1 MPEKKYFTLF
11 LYSLKSILQHLD
23 LRWGDIESWNSL
35 YLFVQSSGLMKIAI
49 CIVVSTTVIIRGLY
63 ESLPTWSQYLYYRSK
78 CFEKSCFST
87 VIFVVFE
94 IQKPSPETKHISM
107 FILDFLAPRAVRKKY
122 VLCKPPGLWYFVWL
136 AKQVMMTS

>member
-1 MPEKKYFTLF
+1 
-11 LYSLKSILQHLD
+11 
-23 LRWGDIESWNSL
+23 
-35 YLFVQSSGLMKIAI
+35 MKIAI

-94 IQKPSPETKHISM
+94 IQNALELFSFHTVEIVCIASLFFPLLFKDQK
-107 FILDFLAPRAVRKKY
+107 FLDKEFLSQTDKKNERIFS
-122 VLCKPPGLWYFVWL
+122 G
-136 AKQVMMTS
+136 TEEGEN

>member
-1 MPEKKYFTLF
+1 
-11 LYSLKSILQHLD
+11 
-23 LRWGDIESWNSL
+23 
-35 YLFVQSSGLMKIAI
+35 MKTAL

-94 IQKPSPETKHISM
+94 IQNVLELFSFHTVEIVSIASLFSLFYLKTRSSWTKSFYLRLI
-107 FILDFLAPRAVRKKY
+107 RKMREFFS
-122 VLCKPPGLWYFVWL
+122 G
-136 AKQVMMTS
+136 TEEGEN